1 MKIKV
6 LDKNFTEVVTLQKKY
21 QPTANAT
28 LTWGYQD
35 AQKLITI
42 GQDRYDP
49 LVSTISLDLLEG
61 TLSLTKKGTDGKNY
75 ANVQFELSQNRS
87 TILGTYTTGSNGS
100 VTIPNLEEGTY
111 YVRDKSVSNPLVIDT
126 AWKTVTVTSGTTTSF
141 TATNELAQGQIT
153 LTKKS
158 TNRTLISGTV
168 FEVFN
173 SSNQLVDTLTTN
185 ANGTATSKKLPCM
198 KVNVLR
204 KSI

>member
-1 MKIKV
+1 MS
-6 LDKNFTEVVTLQKKY
+6 KKY
-21 QPTANAT
+21 EPTATTT

-35 AQKLITI
+35 AQKLVTI
-42 GQDRYDP
+42 GRDMYDP
-49 LVSTISLDLLEG
+49 LEARITFNLATG
-61 TLSLTKKGTDGKNY
+61 NLSLTKKGTDGKNY
-75 ANVQFELSQNRS
+75 ANVQFELSQYRS

-111 YVRDKSVSNPLVIDT
+111 YVREKSVPNPLVIDT

-153 LTKKS
+153 LTKKP
-158 TNRTLISGTV
+158 TNGTLISGTV